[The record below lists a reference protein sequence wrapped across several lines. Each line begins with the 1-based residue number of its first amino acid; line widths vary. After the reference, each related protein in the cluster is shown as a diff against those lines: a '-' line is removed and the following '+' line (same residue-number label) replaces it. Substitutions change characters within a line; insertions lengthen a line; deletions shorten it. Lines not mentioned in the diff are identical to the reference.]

1 MKLSELM
8 KNHTPSTSFEGFVTN
23 DDFVLAVDCSA
34 DGNAASA
41 ADYAVVQIGVS
52 GLDAQLNPVTQDKQY
67 IREKGWNTVADHAA
81 DFVSK
86 RLAPAE
92 PKNDGK
98 QTPMRGHPVFIAQH
112 ATACCCRGCLE
123 KWHGIPQG
131 VPLSAEQQVYIVGML
146 MSWMRREMEN

>member
-1 MKLSELM
+1 MTVDQALER
-8 KNHTPSTSFEGFVTN
+8 
-23 DDFVLAVDCSA
+23 LARSPFRSRFRLDEA
-34 DGNAASA
+34 DRAYVEKKGLAA
-41 ADYAVVQIGVS
+41 V
-52 GLDAQLNPVTQDKQY
+52 
-67 IREKGWNTVADHAA
+67 RDHARA
-81 DFVSK
+81 FVAE

-131 VPLSAEQQVYIVGML
+131 VPLSAEQQIYIVGML
-146 MSWMRREMEN
+146 MRWMREQMENPC